1 MAEFRYTAKNLSG
14 KVVRGKIK
22 AADERGFF
30 AELDKK
36 GLVCISHRR
45 LEEDKGQDIFQRL
58 KTKELASFC
67 RELGVLLDAG
77 IPIIRSLQ
85 TLQKREANKKLKKCY
100 ISLIEYI
107 GKGESMANAMERL
120 GGMFPPILISM
131 IYIGEQGGA
140 LSNVVITMA
149 EYYNK
154 EQKSKNKMQTMM
166 IYPVLLLVMTI
177 VVVIALF
184 TFVLPRFFQ
193 MFEGQELPLI
203 TRIFM
208 GFSNFLVNDWKWLLL
223 WVTVIVFAFVMIG
236 QTQTGRYMYDKIAC
250 KFPMIG
256 KLLDKGRI
264 ARFANTMYV
273 LTNSGIVVL
282 ESLKISSNSLDN
294 LYLKEKF
301 DHIREEVEKGRTLS
315 DCMESE
321 GLFENMVWSMV
332 ATGEETGN
340 TALMYQKLYDY
351 YEEEAETANQKIM
364 AIMEPVIMLVIG
376 VLIGLVMASVLVPI
390 YGMYK

>member
-1 MAEFRYTAKNLSG
+1 MAEFRYTAKNIDG
-14 KVVRGKIK
+14 KVIRGKIK
-22 AADERGFF
+22 AVDERGFF

-77 IPIIRSLQ
+77 IPIIRALQ

-100 ISLIEYI
+100 MALIEHI

-154 EQKSKNKMQTMM
+154 EHKAKNKMQTMM
-166 IYPVLLLVMTI
+166 IYPVMLLVMTI
-177 VVVIALF
+177 AVVIALF

-203 TRIFM
+203 TKIFM

-223 WVTVIVFAFVMIG
+223 WVTVIAFAFVMIG
-236 QTQTGRYMYDKIAC
+236 QTQTGRYYYDKIAC

-301 DHIREEVEKGRTLS
+301 DRIREEVEKGRNLS

-351 YEEEAETANQKIM
+351 YEEESDTANQKIM
-364 AIMEPVIMLVIG
+364 AIMEPVIMIVIG
-376 VLIGLVMASVLVPI
+376 GLIGLVMASVLVPI

>member
-1 MAEFRYTAKNLSG
+1 MAEFRYTAKNLDG

-30 AELDKK
+30 AELEKK
-36 GLVCISHRR
+36 GLMCMSHQH
-45 LEEDKGQDIFQRL
+45 LEEDKGKDIFQKL

-77 IPIIRSLQ
+77 IPVVRSLQ
-85 TLQKREANKKLKKCY
+85 TLQKREKNKKLKKCY
-100 ISLIEYI
+100 MSLIENI
-107 GKGESMANAMERL
+107 GKGEAMADAMNRL
-120 GGMFPPILISM
+120 GGMFPPMLVSM
-131 IYIGEQGGA
+131 INIGEQSGA
-140 LSNVVITMA
+140 LSSVVVSMA

-166 IYPVLLLVMTI
+166 IYPVLLLVMTLC
-177 VVVIALF
+177 VVIALF

-193 MFEGQELPLI
+193 MFENQELPLI
-203 TRIFM
+203 TKIFM
-208 GFSNFLVNDWKWLLL
+208 AFSNFLVNDWKLLIL
-223 WVTVIVFAFVMIG
+223 GIAVVVFAFVMIG

-250 KFPMIG
+250 TFPMVG

-273 LTNSGIVVL
+273 LTESGIVVL
-282 ESLKISSNSLDN
+282 ESLKIVSNSLGN
-294 LYLKEKF
+294 TYLKEKF
-301 DHIREEVEKGRTLS
+301 DRIREEVEKGRSLS
-315 DCMESE
+315 DCMESQ

-340 TALMYQKLYDY
+340 TTLMYQKLYDY
-351 YEEEAETANQKIM
+351 YEEEAETANQKLM